1 MRVAVRLRGSGLSW
15 LRVAQRSFVTAG
27 FSVLPF
33 AASAQVFD
41 LSLLKAVTV
50 ENHEFAAF
58 TITIGVLVFAV
69 VCAALFVRTKN
80 AALAESQTQSARITE
95 LEGELDR
102 ATTLLRSEPQVLI
115 VWPADEGEPEIIGD
129 ASVVAGKPA
138 AILDFKTWLTPEVA
152 SELNDAVVA
161 LRDHGDSFNIP
172 ITVSAG
178 HEIEAD
184 GRAVGGRAVMRLR
197 LVSGIAQQLVQI
209 SAEHR
214 QLQSR
219 IESLRMLV
227 ESVPA
232 PIWTRNQAGELVFVN
247 KSYAD
252 AVETNPA
259 NAIAHQMELLDHAAR
274 EELRHAL
281 TAGGFYAKRLPAVVS
296 SERRV
301 LDVFGV
307 PTETGSAAIAI
318 DATEAEALRTKMQRM
333 LEAHRSTL
341 DQLSTAVAI
350 FDTQRRLTFYNTAYV
365 HLWDLDA
372 VFLDQAPSDS
382 QILEQLR
389 ASRRLPEQQDFRL
402 WRTQLHEAYQAVDT
416 RQHEWHLPDGR
427 TLRVVTTPNSE
438 GGITYLFDDVTE
450 RLDLVRRYDALIR
463 VQGETLDNLGEAV
476 AVFASDGRLRLS
488 NPAFAQMWRL
498 DIAELTERPHIE
510 TIIGRFRQLT
520 RDETMLQELRASV
533 TALEIRRPANLRI
546 ELVNGSILDCSAQ
559 PLPDGATL
567 VTFIDITASVNV
579 ERALLEKNEAL
590 EAADDLKEAFL
601 QHMSYELR
609 SPLTNII
616 GFAYFLDDE
625 KTGPLNDRQREY
637 LSYITQS
644 TNALLAIVD
653 NILDLATID
662 AGVMKLDLGPVDIR
676 RTMESAVEG
685 VQDRLTRDGISLN
698 LRAAPDIGSFTADE
712 SRVRQV
718 LFNLL
723 SNAVGFS
730 PSGGVVTFA
739 AERNSDAVVFY
750 VSDQGPGISDDRK
763 DKVFDSFETHSHGSS
778 HRGVGLGLS
787 LVRSFVELHG
797 GSVRIDS
804 VHGQGTTVT
813 CIFPREHEAARTA
826 AE

>member
-1 MRVAVRLRGSGLSW
+1 
-15 LRVAQRSFVTAG
+15 
-27 FSVLPF
+27 
-33 AASAQVFD
+33 
-41 LSLLKAVTV
+41 
-50 ENHEFAAF
+50 
-58 TITIGVLVFAV
+58 
-69 VCAALFVRTKN
+69 
-80 AALAESQTQSARITE
+80 
-95 LEGELDR
+95 
-102 ATTLLRSEPQVLI
+102 VLI
-115 VWPADEGEPEIIGD
+115 VWPAEDGQPEIIGD
-129 ASVVAGKPA
+129 PNVVAGKPA
-138 AILDFKTWLTPEVA
+138 AILDFKTWLAPEVA
-152 SELNDAVVA
+152 SDLNDALTA
-161 LRDHGDSFNIP
+161 LRERGDSFNIP
-172 ITVSAG
+172 ITVDAG

-197 LVSGIAQQLVQI
+197 LVSGIAQQLVHI

-219 IESLRMLV
+219 IEALRVLV
-227 ESVPA
+227 ETVPA

-259 NAIAHQMELLDHAAR
+259 NAIAQQMELLDQAAR

-281 TAGGFYAKRLPAVVS
+281 TTGGFYAKRLPAVVA

-307 PTETGSAAIAI
+307 PTETGSAAIAL
-318 DATEAEALRTKMQRM
+318 DATEAEALRAKMQRM
-333 LEAHRSTL
+333 LDAHRSTL
-341 DQLSTAVAI
+341 DQLATAVAI
-350 FDTQRRLTFYNTAYV
+350 FDAQRRLTFYNTAYV
-365 HLWDLDA
+365 HLWDLD
-372 VFLDQAPSDS
+372 VGFLDQAPSDS

-389 ASRRLPEQQDFRL
+389 ASRRLPEQQDFRQ

-416 RQHEWHLPDGR
+416 RQYEWHLPDGR

-438 GGITYLFDDVTE
+438 GGVTYLFDDVTE

-476 AVFASDGRLRLS
+476 AVFGSDGRLRLS

-498 DIAELTERPHIE
+498 DAAELAERPHVE
-510 TIIGRFRQLT
+510 TLIGRFRQLT

-546 ELVNGSILDCSAQ
+546 ERVNGSILDCSAQ

-616 GFAYFLDDE
+616 GFANLLGDPAF
-625 KTGPLNDRQREY
+625 GALNDKQREY
-637 LSYITQS
+637 LGYITAS
-644 TNALLAIVD
+644 TNALLAIIN

-662 AGVMKLDLGPVDIR
+662 AGAMTLNLGEVDIR
-676 RTMESAVEG
+676 ACMEAAAEG
-685 VQDRLTRDGISLN
+685 VQDRLVKNDIRLDIRTPAS
-698 LRAAPDIGSFTADE
+698 IGSFVADD
-712 SRVRQV
+712 RRLRQV

-730 PSGGVVTFA
+730 PAGQTVTLS
-739 AERNSDAVVFY
+739 AERQSEAVVFT
-750 VSDQGPGISDDRK
+750 VIDRGPGIPPAQK
-763 DKVFDSFETHSHGSS
+763 DKVFDWFETDPHGSE
-778 HRGVGLGLS
+778 HRGPGLGLT

-797 GSVRIDS
+797 GSVTIES
-804 VHGQGTTVT
+804 TPGEGTVVV
-813 CIFPREHEAARTA
+813 CVFPASRQLTQSAA
-826 AE
+826 